1 MGWQFHLWIKNV
13 EHFVG
18 FGLNSGNY
26 QYSNRTLLSTDT
38 VRQVRFFIIYDI
50 VLIMYAIPICQCV
63 KFLVISIGQLV
74 QCIPHR
80 LDTLKSMYF
89 YFIHMLLILANYNYY
104 SSLFK
109 ITQVLSKKQYIF
121 PFFHN
126 SILNILS
133 P

>member
-1 MGWQFHLWIKNV
+1 
-13 EHFVG
+13 
-18 FGLNSGNY
+18 
-26 QYSNRTLLSTDT
+26 
-38 VRQVRFFIIYDI
+38 
-50 VLIMYAIPICQCV
+50 MYAIPICQCV

-74 QCIPHR
+74 QCIPYR

-121 PFFHN
+121 PFFM
-126 SILNILS
+126 LLL
-133 P
+133 